1 MHVHVQSL
9 PVATHI
15 DKNVPEYFFMN
26 APWYTVVILL
36 MVIVVIAW
44 SCNVGNLKY
53 SGYHEATL
61 KAAY

>member
-1 MHVHVQSL
+1 MYSL
-9 PVATHI
+9 SQWPHTLI
-15 DKNVPEYFFMN
+15 KMYLKYFLMN

-36 MVIVVIAW
+36 MVIVFIAW
-44 SCNVGNLKY
+44 NCNIGNLKC